1 MINFLS
7 KIFLIVFFLIISAR
21 AEIIKTIEINGNKRI
36 SNESIIIFSELK
48 TNVEFSKSDLDAA
61 IKNLYKTNFFSNID
75 LSFDN
80 QILKINVQ
88 ENPIIDNFEITGI
101 KKQSL
106 VEFIKDKIQLAEMKS
121 FDEEILTG
129 DLNLINNILKSSGY
143 YFAEITSSKSLNK
156 KLNSVDLKINIE
168 LGEKAKIKK
177 IIFLGEKVFKS
188 KRLKEVITSEEHKF
202 WKFISSNVY
211 INREIINLDKRLLTN
226 YFKDNGYYNVK
237 VENSFVEFDKNS
249 NFNLIFNI
257 TPGKKYF
264 FNNFDLIIPS
274 NYDPK
279 TFDTIREKFAKL
291 KGENY
296 SLSKI
301 NDLLKDVDRIAL
313 TKQFEFINASITEK
327 IDNDKI
333 NFKINISESE
343 KLYVEKINIS
353 GNFSTLEEVI
363 RNNLIV
369 DEGDPLNEI
378 LFNKSINNIKSL
390 GIFKKVNTEIRD
402 GSNNSLKIIDIDIEE
417 RPSGE
422 ISLSAGFGTNGEI
435 IGAGIREK
443 NFLGKGINLDTNLE
457 ITPESIRGRFVYAK
471 PNFNNTDNT
480 LFTSLKSSTNDLLT
494 DSGYKTSELGFSLGT
509 KFEQFQNIFLSP
521 EIDFLVED
529 LETSNKASSVLKKQ
543 EGSYTDLYFNYTIN
557 QDLRDRKFGTE
568 SGYQTY
574 FSQEIPVI
582 SDNSEFANSF
592 EISKFKKLSTKSNSI
607 GKISFYAKT
616 ITGLSD
622 DVRISKRLNI
632 PTKKLRGFQK
642 GRVGP
647 VDNNDYIGGNHVS
660 SLNLSATLPNVFEGL
675 DNLDIGVFF
684 DAANIWGVDYNSS
697 LDDKSKIRSSSGVAF
712 NLMTPIG
719 PLSFSFANALTKA
732 SSDQTE
738 TFRFSLGTQ
747 FWWDLLLKK

>member
-7 KIFLIVFFLIISAR
+7 KITLIIFFLITSVN
-21 AEIIKTIEINGNKRI
+21 AEIIKKIQINGNKRI
-36 SNESIIIFSELK
+36 SDESIIIFSDLK
-48 TNVEFSKSDLDAA
+48 TNKDVSKTDLDIA
-61 IKNLYKTNFFSNID
+61 IKNLYKTNFFSNI
-75 LSFDN
+75 SFSLEN
-80 QILKINVQ
+80 QILKIIVN
-88 ENPIIDNFEITGI
+88 ENPIIDNFQITGI

-106 VEFIKDKIQLAEMKS
+106 VEFIKNKIQLAEMKS
-121 FDEEILTG
+121 FDEEILTS

-143 YFAEITSSKSLNK
+143 YFADITSSKSLNEE
-156 KLNSVDLKINIE
+156 LNSVNLKINIE

-177 IIFLGEKVFKS
+177 IIFLGDKVFKD

-211 INREIINLDKRLLTN
+211 INKEIINLDKRLLTN
-226 YFKDNGYYNVK
+226 YFKDNGYFNVK

-249 NFNLIFNI
+249 NFNLIFNV
-257 TPGKKYF
+257 TSGRKYT
-264 FNNFDLIIPS
+264 FNDFTLNLPS
-274 NYDPK
+274 NYDNK
-279 TFDTIREKFAKL
+279 TFDPIRKRFSKL
-291 KGENY
+291 KGETY

-301 NDLLKDVDRIAL
+301 NSLLKTIDNIAL
-313 TKQFEFINASITEK
+313 SKQYEFINASIIEK
-327 IDNDKI
+327 IKDDKI
-333 NFKINISESE
+333 DFEINISESE

-353 GNFSTLEEVI
+353 GNYSTLEEVI

-378 LFNKSINNIKSL
+378 LFNKSINNLKSL
-390 GIFKKVNTEIRD
+390 GIFKKVNTDIKE
-402 GSNNSLKIIDIDIEE
+402 GSDNSLKIIDIDIEE

-422 ISLSAGFGTNGEI
+422 ISLTAGFGTSGEI
-435 IGAGIREK
+435 IGGGIKEK

-457 ITPESIRGRFVYAK
+457 LTPESVKGRFIYAK

-480 LFTSLKSSTNDLLT
+480 LFTSLKSSTTDVLS

-521 EIDFLVED
+521 EIDFLIED
-529 LETSNKASSVLKKQ
+529 LETSNKASDVLKKQ

-557 QDLRDRKFGTE
+557 QDLRDKKFRTE
-568 SGYQTY
+568 SGYQTF
-574 FSQEIPVI
+574 FSQEIPLI
-582 SDNSEFANSF
+582 SDNSEFSNAF
-592 EISKFKKLSTKSNSI
+592 EISTYKKLSTKSDTV

-622 DVRISKRLNI
+622 DVRISKRLNV
-632 PTKKLRGFQK
+632 PSSKLRGFEK

-647 VDNNDYIGGNHVS
+647 IDNNDYVGGNHVTA
-660 SLNLSATLPNVFEGL
+660 LNLSATLPNILEGL
-675 DNLDIGVFF
+675 DNLDIGIFL

-697 LDDKSKIRSSSGVAF
+697 LDDKSTIRTSTGVAF
-712 NLMTPIG
+712 NLLTPIG

-732 SSDQTE
+732 SSDKTE
-738 TFRFSLGTQ
+738 TFRFRLGTQ
-747 FWWDLLLKK
+747 F